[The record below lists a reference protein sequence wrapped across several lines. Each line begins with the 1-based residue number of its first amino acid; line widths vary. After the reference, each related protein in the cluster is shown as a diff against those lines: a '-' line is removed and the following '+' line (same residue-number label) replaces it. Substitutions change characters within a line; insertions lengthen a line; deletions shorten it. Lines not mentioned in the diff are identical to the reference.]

1 VRADWS
7 CRIQFAESSIAEE
20 SFQQQG
26 AEPLILLLDGPT
38 LPMMPFACWAQGK
51 RSA

>member
-26 AEPLILLLDGPT
+26 AEPLILGPT